1 MLRGDTPEGLKSVC
15 DRADTAP
22 MRVLLIGVAAL
33 ALAGPAAAAP
43 RLGLYDLSADL
54 AGASRNA
61 FGDMQVRPHAVLAQK
76 APWATLVRC
85 GPDCRLGSGWLALA
99 AAAPRLGGGDIA
111 KARPLRRRIGWSVE
125 LTLTRRG
132 RAAWKRLTAQAALH
146 VRRRGVPPVYA
157 VVANR
162 TIVALPYA
170 NGIRVRGRVLELPGF
185 TAAGAREAAGF

>member
-22 MRVLLIGVAAL
+22 MRVLLIGIAAL
-33 ALAGPAAAAP
+33 VLAGPAAAAP

-54 AGASRNA
+54 ASASKNT
-61 FGDMQVRPHAVLAQK
+61 FGDVAVHPRAVLAGK
-76 APWATLVRC
+76 GTLVRC
-85 GPDCRLGSGWLALA
+85 GAWCRLGSGWLALA
-99 AAAPRLGGGDIA
+99 AAAPRLGGGDIS